1 MSDRAT
7 HSRRP
12 SRRYRVLVTAD
23 LDRIAHQ
30 EQRLHFPAFDETVAW
45 KLGSRARELAEQRG
59 QAVTIE
65 VRLGGATVFL
75 SAMQGTAPANADW
88 ARRKRNL
95 VELLHVSSYRA
106 GLEAAR
112 DGRSA
117 IEQMALDARDF
128 ADHGGAFPVVVD
140 GVGVVGVITVSG
152 LPQRADHE
160 LVVEVIA
167 EHLAIEH
174 DAVRLLATTT

>member
-1 MSDRAT
+1 M
-7 HSRRP
+7 H
-12 SRRYRVLVTAD
+12 VTVD

-30 EQRLHFPAFDETVAW
+30 EQRLRFPAFDESIAW
-45 KLGSRARELAEQRG
+45 KLGSRLRELAEERG

-75 SAMQGTAPANADW
+75 VAMCGTAPANADW

-95 VELLHVSSYRA
+95 VELLHISSYRL
-106 GLEAAR
+106 GLEAER

-117 IEQMALDARDF
+117 IEQMGLDPRHHAN
-128 ADHGGAFPVVVD
+128 HGGAFPVVVD
-140 GVGVVGVITVSG
+140 GVGVVGVVTVSG

-160 LVVEVIA
+160 LVVEVLA
-167 EHLAIEH
+167 EHLDIDHH
-174 DAVRLLATTT
+174 DVRLHKKTT

>member
-1 MSDRAT
+1 M
-7 HSRRP
+7 
-12 SRRYRVLVTAD
+12 D
-23 LDRIAHQ
+23 LHRIAHQ
-30 EQRLHFPAFDETVAW
+30 ERRLRLPAFDETIAW
-45 KLGSRARELAEQRG
+45 KLGSRLRQLAEERG

-65 VRLGGATVFL
+65 IRLGGATVFL
-75 SAMQGTAPANADW
+75 AAMPGTAPANADW

-95 VELLHVSSYRA
+95 VELLHISSYRV

-117 IEQMALDARDF
+117 IEVMGLDPRHH
-128 ADHGGAFPVVVD
+128 ADHGGAFPVAVH

-160 LVVEVIA
+160 LVVEVLA
-167 EHLAIEH
+167 EHLDIDRH
-174 DAVRLLATTT
+174 DVWLHT